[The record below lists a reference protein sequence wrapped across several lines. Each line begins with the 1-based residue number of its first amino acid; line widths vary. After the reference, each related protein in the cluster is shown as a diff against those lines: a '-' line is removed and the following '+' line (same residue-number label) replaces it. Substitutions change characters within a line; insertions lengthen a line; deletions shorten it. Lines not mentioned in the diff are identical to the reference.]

1 MIPMNEFK
9 SPCSEDQEVGN
20 VKSKIEFFNSIGK
33 QKEDDFIFASTDI
46 DSDEVEIHTES
57 DLDRLIMEEIGNG
70 PCVVDSVVLEHDECV
85 TGSFQS
91 DSVEKEEARNE
102 KFNCLTQ
109 EDYVVSENSKIDDLT
124 QEDSKINS
132 LVQEDS
138 LLLNLTQ
145 EDSILPSLTQE
156 DSKINSLV
164 HDDFLLYSLTREDS
178 LLLGL
183 IQEDCVV
190 DKTRENE
197 EIDAIILSRIENI
210 RISQKNSI
218 INEERRYINE
228 IIHEIKDVDWSFC
241 ENASMLT
248 PLIPSHKIRTRSLY
262 SNGLPVLS
270 NAFLKS
276 DFKFRCPGRILE
288 LVPSVVVLNS
298 VISEDDVYYFIKVQ
312 TDPSW
317 FIKKSAS
324 ELGNSNYEMIQ
335 TRLNTLCDKQLSDFI
350 LTGITDRVYKR
361 SNYIFVN
368 NRRFIGKFVGFS
380 LCFCEGNYCVY
391 TLNLQNRDL
400 ISKHGTTGLKCLTYE
415 LRLSC
420 EVERDEWY
428 RVIME
433 HTVE

>member
-70 PCVVDSVVLEHDECV
+70 PCVVDSVVLDHDECV

-145 EDSILPSLTQE
+145 
-156 DSKINSLV
+156 
-164 HDDFLLYSLTREDS
+164 EDS

-391 TLNLQNRDL
+391 TFNLQNRDL
-400 ISKHGTTGLKCLTYE
+400 ISKHGTTGLKCLIYE